1 MKISYII
8 SMVCLSSMV
17 SADINLFSTGQQAD
31 IHYDVASANRLTR
44 GSVIH
49 PPKNQ
54 LSRLQRNQ
62 LYHGETMMERV
73 ITVTPVD

>member
-49 PPKNQ
+49 PPKNPTFP
-54 LSRLQRNQ
+54 SPEKSNRPWGNNGWNQ
-62 LYHGETMMERV
+62 
-73 ITVTPVD
+73 

>member
-31 IHYDVASANRLTR
+31 IHYDVASANRLN
-44 GSVIH
+44 V
-49 PPKNQ
+49 ND
-54 LSRLQRNQ
+54 QRNR
-62 LYHGETMMERV
+62 HNV
-73 ITVTPVD
+73 ILQSPKKSTVPWGYNGWNQ